1 VTLREH
7 PREHAEQAM
16 SELTASEIDDQIG
29 LRKVRFQQVIADI
42 RTVLRADLEAFVM
55 RETKRTFLA
64 QPSVGEAMP
73 ADRVGALKKRA
84 VEVGKTAAARIDAE
98 LHDLDLWWNPG
109 GDPANTRDLVG
120 AVRAWER
127 IATIE
132 ADLKALLDEFGLGAQ
147 GAPVY
152 KLPAYFVGG
161 LYMPS
166 LAEHYWRIVQETKEL
181 EEQRRRLA
189 DNEVRER
196 LQAKWDEV

>member
-1 VTLREH
+1 
-7 PREHAEQAM
+7 M
-16 SELTASEIDDQIG
+16 SESLTASEIDDQIG

-55 RETKRTFLA
+55 RETKRTFLSL
-64 QPSVGEAMP
+64 PTVGETMSTE
-73 ADRVGALKKRA
+73 RVAALKKRA
-84 VEVGKTAAARIDAE
+84 LEVGKAAASRIDGE
-98 LHDLDLWWNPG
+98 LQDPELWWNPG
-109 GDPANTRDLVG
+109 GEPANTRDLVG

-127 IATIE
+127 IATVE
-132 ADLKALLDEFGLGAQ
+132 VDLKALLEEFGLADG
-147 GAPVY
+147 GTPTY

-166 LAEHYWRIVQETKEL
+166 LAEHYWRIVHETKEL
-181 EEQRRRLA
+181 EEQRKKLA